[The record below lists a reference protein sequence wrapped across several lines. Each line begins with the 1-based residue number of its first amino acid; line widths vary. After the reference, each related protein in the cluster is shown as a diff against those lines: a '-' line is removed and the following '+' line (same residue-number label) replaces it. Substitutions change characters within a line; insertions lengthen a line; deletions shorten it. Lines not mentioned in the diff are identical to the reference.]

1 MASVDIPTTILL
13 VDDDPALRQFVRR
26 ILTQQQF
33 QVIDAADGAAALE
46 ISSTYADRI
55 HLLLTDVI
63 MPKANGLVLA
73 ERLLQER
80 PSISVIYMSG
90 YVEGSMLLATRPE
103 SIVLLKPFTPGDL
116 IKAVRGYSERRSS
129 SKTG

>member
-1 MASVDIPTTILL
+1 
-13 VDDDPALRQFVRR
+13 
-26 ILTQQQF
+26 
-33 QVIDAADGAAALE
+33 
-46 ISSTYADRI
+46 
-55 HLLLTDVI
+55 
-63 MPKANGLVLA
+63 LA

-116 IKAVRGYSERRSS
+116 IKAVGHRLGPKERL
-129 SKTG
+129 

>member
-26 ILTQQQF
+26 ILTQQGF
-33 QVIDAADGAAALE
+33 HVIDAADGAAALE

-63 MPKANGLVLA
+63 MPKVNGLVLA
-73 ERLLQER
+73 KQLLQER
-80 PSISVIYMSG
+80 PDISVIYMSG
-90 YVEGSMLLATRPE
+90 HVERFVLLA
-103 SIVLLKPFTPGDL
+103 
-116 IKAVRGYSERRSS
+116 
-129 SKTG
+129 